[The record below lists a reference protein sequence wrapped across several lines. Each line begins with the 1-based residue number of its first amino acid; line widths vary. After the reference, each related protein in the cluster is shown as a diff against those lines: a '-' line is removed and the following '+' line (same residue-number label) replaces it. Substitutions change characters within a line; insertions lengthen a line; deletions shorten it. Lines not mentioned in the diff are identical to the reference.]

1 MEFKH
6 EPVLLNEC
14 IEALKIKKDG
24 IYVDGTLGG
33 AGHSEEIVKK
43 LESGDI
49 PLDDAIEKWTEGMN
63 LANKCNK
70 MLEEANETITKS
82 LTNEGTLENFDIS
95 E

>member
-1 MEFKH
+1 ME
-6 EPVLLNEC
+6 N
-14 IEALKIKKDG
+14 KKEK
-24 IYVDGTLGG
+24 TFEENLTQL
-33 AGHSEEIVKK
+33 EEIVKK

>member
-43 LESGDI
+43 LSETGKLIGIDR
-49 PLDDAIEKWTEGMN
+49 D
-63 LANKCNK
+63 
-70 MLEEANETITKS
+70 EEALEAAKKR
-82 LTNEGTLENFDIS
+82 LENYKNVIYVHGNHDDIYKILT
-95 E
+95 